1 MMRRKGYFIDNETK
15 KMYNNEMIISDNIL
29 SNPSTLEELKEMV
42 FNGEIEGVFIS
53 HYFDDRKS
61 NLERK
66 PLEDV
71 RKDWDID
78 YHNNIS
84 LTDEP
89 VSLEDFPNEYFF
101 FVEMWGNE
109 NGNVIVVLFM
119 HH

>member
-1 MMRRKGYFIDNETK
+1 MMRRKGYFIINETK
-15 KMYNNEMIISDNIL
+15 EMYNNEMIISDNIL

-42 FNGEIEGVFIS
+42 FNGEIEEVFIS
-53 HYFDDRKS
+53 HYFDNQKS

-66 PLEDV
+66 SLEDV
-71 RKDWDID
+71 RKDWDIE

-84 LTDEP
+84 LSDEP

-109 NGNVIVVLFM
+109 NGNVILVLFM